1 MNLFSLEGM
10 EAAVSVIM
18 RIAEI
23 TAEREKAKLFV
34 NRAVM

>member
-23 TAEREKAKLFV
+23 TAEKEKSKV
-34 NRAVM
+34 IC